1 MTPQTLAKPLSP
13 EAYLAQEEQ
22 APDRHEYI
30 QGVIKPMAGGTPIH
44 NEISGNLYVALK
56 LGLKKS
62 PYRVFHVDQRLWIP
76 SQQIYTYPDVMV
88 TGKPLV
94 LQESRKDTVLN
105 ACLIA
110 EVLSPTTKNYDR
122 SEKFHYYRS
131 IPEFQDYLLIE
142 PEQLFVEHYHRQS
155 PKQWSLTEYTTI
167 DDVIELEAIDS
178 AIALADIYE
187 DVDLLARTTQPPN

>member
-1 MTPQTLAKPLSP
+1 MTPQTLAKPISP

-22 APDRHEYI
+22 ASDRHEYI

-44 NEISGNLYVALK
+44 NEVSGNLYIALK
-56 LGLKKS
+56 LRLKKS

-94 LQESRKDTVLN
+94 LQEGRKDTVLN

-110 EVLSPTTKNYDR
+110 EVLSPATKNYDR

-142 PEQLFVEHYHRQS
+142 PEQLFVEHYHRQG
-155 PKQWSLTEYTTI
+155 PKQWSLTEYT
-167 DDVIELEAIDS
+167 AIDEVIHLVS
-178 AIALADIYE
+178 IDCDLALADIYE
-187 DVDLLARTTQPPN
+187 DIEL

>member
-1 MTPQTLAKPLSP
+1 MTPQTLAKPISP

-22 APDRHEYI
+22 ASDRHEYI

-44 NEISGNLYVALK
+44 NEVSGNLYIALK
-56 LGLKKS
+56 LRLKKS

-94 LQESRKDTVLN
+94 LQEGRKDTVLN

-110 EVLSPTTKNYDR
+110 EVLSPATKNYDR

-131 IPEFQDYLLIE
+131 IQSFKTICSSNRSSYL
-142 PEQLFVEHYHRQS
+142 
-155 PKQWSLTEYTTI
+155 WSITI
-167 DDVIELEAIDS
+167 AK
-178 AIALADIYE
+178 
-187 DVDLLARTTQPPN
+187 ARNNGASRNIRPLMK

>member
-1 MTPQTLAKPLSP
+1 MTPQTLAKPISP

-22 APDRHEYI
+22 ASDRHEYI
-30 QGVIKPMAGGTPIH
+30 QGVIKPMAGGTPTHHKLAFNTAITLK
-44 NEISGNLYVALK
+44 IALK
-56 LGLKKS
+56 KQA
-62 PYRVFHVDQRLWIP
+62 YEIFHADQRLWIP

-94 LQESRKDTVLN
+94 LQEGRKDTVLN

-110 EVLSPTTKNYDR
+110 EVLSPATKNYDR

-142 PEQLFVEHYHRQS
+142 PEWLFVEHYHRQG
-155 PKQWSLTEYTTI
+155 PKQWSLTEYT
-167 DDVIELEAIDS
+167 AIDEVIHLVS
-178 AIALADIYE
+178 IDCDLALADIYE
-187 DVDLLARTTQPPN
+187 DIEL